1 MFCPLCKTEY
11 REGFDICADCSVPLV
26 AELPQKEN
34 QTEISQ
40 LDTSRTDFEGGLKDK
55 GEFVEIFE
63 TSDQYEI
70 LIIKSV
76 LDEEGIPY
84 HFSGEFFRMSGILL
98 TPARLFVPSDLKNRI
113 LEILRELQFD
123 A

>member
-11 REGFDICADCSVPLV
+11 REGFDICAECSVPLV

-34 QTEISQ
+34 QAEFPQ
-40 LDTSRTDFEGGLKDK
+40 LDN
-55 GEFVEIFE
+55 GEFVEVFE
-63 TSDQYEI
+63 TSDETEI

-84 HFSGEFFRMSGILL
+84 HFSGEFFRMSGILV

-113 LEILRELQFD
+113 LGILRELQFD

>member
-11 REGFDICADCSVPLV
+11 REGFYTCADCSVPLV
-26 AELPQKEN
+26 AELPQ
-34 QTEISQ
+34 TSQ
-40 LDTSRTDFEGGLKDK
+40 AETSNEDSEEEMEYHGDL
-55 GEFVEIFE
+55 VPVFE
-63 TSDQYEI
+63 TLDQSEI

-84 HFSGEFFRMSGILL
+84 HFSGDFFRMSGVLIS
-98 TPARLFVPSDLKNRI
+98 PARLFVPSDAKCKI
-113 LEILRELQFD
+113 SEILKELQID